1 MIWHAP
7 TDAHPDGRTI
17 TLARVIETIDR
28 SAPETKAEAADR
40 LGISQHYLSEL
51 LQELKSEG
59 IVTKAYVVDDERVY
73 DRARSVSEL
82 WRRAER
88 AGAPGRSELLALL
101 RRLDEVTFEQYRAA
115 LATFEGD
122 PPEGTADALEPLSN
136 ERYSTVLGEL
146 KSLTM
151 TVDWPGNRVAADL
164 ASIAKNLEIVGDRAC
179 FVSDA
184 IEVTEET
191 PTGTVHDR
199 VRDVFE
205 AGERIHRHFCAVLFE
220 CDLARIEELHAEEKR
235 VHRDLSELFELAT
248 AYDPDTY
255 GYLVTVTRAL
265 ERVIHYWANAAEL
278 AVRIHAGVDPGHVE
292 I

>member
-1 MIWHAP
+1 MTWHAP
-7 TDAHPDGRTI
+7 TDERVDGRVM

-28 SAPETKAEAADR
+28 TAPETKAEAADR
-40 LGISQHYLSEL
+40 LGLSQHYLSEL
-51 LQELKSEG
+51 LQELKADG

-82 WRRAER
+82 WKQARRSD
-88 AGAPGRSELLALL
+88 APSGNELLTLL
-101 RRLDEVTFEQYRAA
+101 RRLDDVTFDQYAA
-115 LATFEGD
+115 TGATFAGEA
-122 PPEGTADALEPLSN
+122 PEQTADKLEPLAN

-146 KSLTM
+146 KSLTV

-164 ASIAKNLEIVGDRAC
+164 ASIAKNLDIVGDRAC
-179 FVSDA
+179 FIADA
-184 IEVTEET
+184 IAGTEEM
-191 PTGTVHDR
+191 PAGTVHDR
-199 VRDVFE
+199 VLEIFE
-205 AGERIHRHFCAVLFE
+205 AGERIHRHFRAALFE
-220 CDLARIEELHAEEKR
+220 CDLARIEQLHAEEKR
-235 VHRDLSELFELAT
+235 VHRDLAELFELAT

-265 ERVIHYWANAAEL
+265 ERVIHYWANAAEY